1 MFGGIASSESDD
13 DEAIHVQRCLVIPE
27 LSPAVIHWPFVT
39 TLLRLLLALALGVFV
54 GLEREH
60 RAKAGTRTFA
70 CAALLGWAGSMLG
83 DSYSLLCMG
92 FVAMIVA
99 FMNLRQVLAAQ
110 KLGLTTSLALLLVGI
125 AGVMCG
131 KGHVF
136 TPVALTVLTA
146 GLLAWKQ
153 PLSGFVTGLSD
164 IELRSA
170 ILLALLAFVI
180 YPVLPTHAL
189 DPWGIIEPRGT
200 WATVILIA
208 ALGFVNYILWKI
220 YGPRGLEIA
229 AFFGGLV
236 NSTAAVAE
244 LANRLREAGA
254 RLRGPCYRGVIIAT
268 AAMILRNAVL
278 LGVLAPR
285 VLVGTSVPMLAMLAA
300 SLALALTGSPKGPAE
315 PAAEEAGPPLL
326 DIKSPFSLL
335 SALKFGAIFL
345 ALRVASSLGQRLF
358 GTLGFYAATFAG
370 GLVSSASAVAAAA
383 TLAGH
388 GEISSV
394 VAGNAAVLA
403 ALTSALVNLP
413 MIVRSS
419 PDRAFTRKLASSI
432 GIVAFVGLA
441 GIFARHAL

>member
-1 MFGGIASSESDD
+1 VIA
-13 DEAIHVQRCLVIPE
+13 VQGWSVIPE
-27 LSPAVIHWPFVT
+27 LSPEVIQWPFVA
-39 TLLRLLLALALGVFV
+39 TLLRLLLALAVGIFV

-60 RAKAGTRTFA
+60 RAKAGARTFA
-70 CAALLGWAGSMLG
+70 CAALVGWAGGMLG
-83 DSYSLLCMG
+83 DSYSLLCLG

-99 FMNLRQVLAAQ
+99 FMNLRQVLAQQ

-164 IELRSA
+164 VELRSA

-189 DPWGIIEPRGT
+189 DPWGIVEPRST

-208 ALGFVNYILWKI
+208 ALGFVNYILWKV

-254 RLRGPCYRGVIIAT
+254 RLIGPCYRGVLIAT
-268 AAMILRNAVL
+268 AAMIVRNGLL
-278 LGVLAPR
+278 LGMLAPR
-285 VLVGTSVPMLAMLAA
+285 ALLGTIVPMLAMLAA
-300 SLALALTGSPKGPAE
+300 SLALAFTSPPRGPVE
-315 PAAEEAGPPLL
+315 PPVEEAGPPLL
-326 DIKSPFSLL
+326 DLKSPFSLL
-335 SALKFGAIFL
+335 SALKFGVLFL
-345 ALRVASSLGQRLF
+345 VLRVTSSLGQRLF

-383 TLAGH
+383 TLARQGD
-388 GEISSV
+388 ISSV

-419 PDRAFTRKLASSI
+419 PDRAFTRRIASSI
-432 GIVAFVGLA
+432 AIVAFIGLA
-441 GIFARHAL
+441 GIFARHVL

>member
-1 MFGGIASSESDD
+1 
-13 DEAIHVQRCLVIPE
+13 VIPE
-27 LSPAVIHWPFVT
+27 LSPEVIHWPFVA
-39 TLLRLLLALALGVFV
+39 TLLRLLLALAVGVFV

-60 RAKAGTRTFA
+60 RAKAGARTFA
-70 CAALLGWAGSMLG
+70 CAALLGWAGGMLG
-83 DSYSLLCMG
+83 DSYSLLCLG
-92 FVAMIVA
+92 LVAMIVA
-99 FMNLRQVLAAQ
+99 FMNLRQVLAQQ
-110 KLGLTTSLALLLVGI
+110 KLGLTTSLALLLVGV

-164 IELRSA
+164 VELRSA

-189 DPWGIIEPRGT
+189 DPWGIVEPRST
-200 WATVILIA
+200 WATVLLIA
-208 ALGFVNYILWKI
+208 ALGFVNYVLWKV
-220 YGPRGLEIA
+220 YGPRGLELA

-244 LANRLREAGA
+244 LANRLREAGT
-254 RLRGPCYRGVIIAT
+254 RLIGPCYRGVLIAT
-268 AAMILRNAVL
+268 AAMILRNALL
-278 LGVLAPR
+278 LGVMAPR
-285 VLVGTSVPMLAMLAA
+285 VLVGTGLPMLAMFAA
-300 SLALALTGSPKGPAE
+300 SLALALLRSPGAPTVPGKGEAE
-315 PAAEEAGPPLL
+315 PPLL
-326 DIKSPFSLL
+326 DLKSPFSLP
-335 SALKFGAIFL
+335 SALKFGVLFL
-345 ALRVASSLGQRLF
+345 ALRVASSLGERLF

-394 VAGNAAVLA
+394 VAGNAALLA

-419 PDRAFTRKLASSI
+419 PDRAFTRRVASSI
-432 GIVAFVGLA
+432 AVVAFVGLA
-441 GIFARHAL
+441 GILVRHAL

>member
-1 MFGGIASSESDD
+1 
-13 DEAIHVQRCLVIPE
+13 VIPE
-27 LSPAVIHWPFVT
+27 LSPEVVHWPFVA
-39 TLLRLLLALALGVFV
+39 TLLRLLLALTVGVFV

-60 RAKAGTRTFA
+60 RAKAGARTFA
-70 CAALLGWAGSMLG
+70 CAALVGWAGGMLG
-83 DSYSLLCMG
+83 DTYALLCLG
-92 FVAMIVA
+92 LVAMIVA
-99 FMNLRQVLAAQ
+99 FMNLRQVLAQQ
-110 KLGLTTSLALLLVGI
+110 KLGLTTSLALLLVGL

-164 IELRSA
+164 VELRSA

-180 YPVLPTHAL
+180 YPVLPTHAI
-189 DPWGIIEPRGT
+189 DPWGILEPRST

-208 ALGFVNYILWKI
+208 ALGFVNYVLSKV
-220 YGPRGLEIA
+220 YGPRGLEVA

-244 LANRLREAGA
+244 LSNRLREAGT
-254 RLRGPCYRGVIIAT
+254 RLMGPCYRGVLIAT
-268 AAMILRNAVL
+268 AAMIVRNAVL

-285 VLVGTSVPMLAMLAA
+285 VLVGTSLPMLAMLGA
-300 SLALALTGSPKGPAE
+300 SLALALVRPPPTPTE
-315 PAAEEAGPPLL
+315 PSGEGAGPPLL
-326 DIKSPFSLL
+326 DLKSPFSLA
-335 SALKFGAIFL
+335 SALKFGLLFL
-345 ALRVASSLGQRLF
+345 ALRVASSLGERLF

-388 GEISSV
+388 GEISTI

-403 ALTSALVNLP
+403 GLTSALVNLP
-413 MIVRSS
+413 VIARSS
-419 PDRAFTRKLASSI
+419 PTRAFTRKIGSSVA
-432 GIVAFVGLA
+432 IVAAIGLA
-441 GIFARHAL
+441 GILLRHAL

>member
-1 MFGGIASSESDD
+1 
-13 DEAIHVQRCLVIPE
+13 
-27 LSPAVIHWPFVT
+27 
-39 TLLRLLLALALGVFV
+39 
-54 GLEREH
+54 
-60 RAKAGTRTFA
+60 
-70 CAALLGWAGSMLG
+70 MLG
-83 DSYSLLCMG
+83 DGYSLLCLS
-92 FVAMIVA
+92 FIAMIVA
-99 FMNLRQVLAAQ
+99 FMNLRQVLAQQ
-110 KLGLTTSLALLLVGI
+110 KLALTTSLALLLVGI

-189 DPWGIIEPRGT
+189 DPWNIIEPRST

-208 ALGFVNYILWKI
+208 ALGFVNYILWKV

-244 LANRLREAGA
+244 LSNRLREAGA
-254 RLRGPCYRGVIIAT
+254 RLIAPCYRGVLIAT
-268 AAMILRNAVL
+268 AAMIVRNAVL

-285 VLVGTSVPMLAMLAA
+285 VFVGTSVPMLAMLVA
-300 SLALALTGSPKGPAE
+300 SLALALVRSPKGPEESAE
-315 PAAEEAGPPLL
+315 SPAEGAEPPLL
-326 DIKSPFSLL
+326 DLKSPFSLL
-335 SALKFGAIFL
+335 SAFKFGALFL
-345 ALRVASSLGQRLF
+345 VLRIASSLGQRLF

-370 GLVSSASAVAAAA
+370 GLISSASAVAAAA
-383 TLAGH
+383 TLAGQ

-419 PDRAFTRKLASSI
+419 PDRAFTRRIASSL
-432 GIVAFVGLA
+432 GIVALVGLA
-441 GIFARHAL
+441 GIFVRHAL

>member
-1 MFGGIASSESDD
+1 
-13 DEAIHVQRCLVIPE
+13 VIPE
-27 LSPAVIHWPFVT
+27 LSAAVIHWPFVA
-39 TLLRLLLALALGVFV
+39 TLLRLLLALAVGVFV

-60 RAKAGTRTFA
+60 RAKAGARTFA
-70 CAALLGWAGSMLG
+70 CAALLGWAGGMLG

-92 FVAMIVA
+92 LVAMVVA
-99 FMNLRQVLAAQ
+99 FMNLRQVLAQQ

-131 KGHVF
+131 KGHIF

-153 PLSGFVTGLSD
+153 PLSGFVTGLND
-164 IELRSA
+164 VELRSA

-180 YPVLPTHAL
+180 YPVLPAHAL
-189 DPWGIIEPRGT
+189 DPWGILEPRST

-208 ALGFVNYILWKI
+208 ALGFVNYILWKV
-220 YGPRGLEIA
+220 YGPRGLELA

-244 LANRLREAGA
+244 LSNRLRETGA
-254 RLRGPCYRGVIIAT
+254 RLIGPCYRGVLIAT
-268 AAMILRNAVL
+268 AAMILRNAIL
-278 LGVLAPR
+278 LAVLAPR
-285 VLVGTSVPMLAMLAA
+285 AIIGASVPLLAMLAA
-300 SLALALTGSPKGPAE
+300 SLALAVRRWPKGPAE
-315 PAAEEAGPPLL
+315 PTPTEGAAPLL
-326 DIKSPFSLL
+326 DLKSPFSLL
-335 SALKFGAIFL
+335 SALKFGILFL
-345 ALRVASSLGQRLF
+345 VLRLASSLGQRFF
-358 GTLGFYAATFAG
+358 GTLGFYAATLAG

-419 PDRAFTRKLASSI
+419 PDRTFTRRVASSI

>member
-1 MFGGIASSESDD
+1 
-13 DEAIHVQRCLVIPE
+13 VQRCLVIPE
-27 LSPAVIHWPFVT
+27 LSPAVLHWPFVA
-39 TLLRLLLALALGVFV
+39 TLLRLLLALAVGVFV

-60 RAKAGTRTFA
+60 RAKAGARTFA
-70 CAALLGWAGSMLG
+70 CASLIGWGGGMLG
-83 DSYSLLCMG
+83 DGYSFLCLG
-92 FVAMIVA
+92 FIAMIVA
-99 FMNLRQVLAAQ
+99 FMNLRQVLAQQ
-110 KLGLTTSLALLLVGI
+110 KLALTTSLALLLVGI

-153 PLSGFVTGLSD
+153 PLSGFVTGLND
-164 IELRSA
+164 TELRSA

-189 DPWGIIEPRGT
+189 DPWSIIEPRST

-208 ALGFVNYILWKI
+208 ALGFVNYILWKV

-244 LANRLREAGA
+244 LSNRLREAGA
-254 RLRGPCYRGVIIAT
+254 RLIGPCYRGVLIAT
-268 AAMILRNAVL
+268 AAMIVRNAVL

-300 SLALALTGSPKGPAE
+300 SLALALLGSPKGPDV
-315 PAAEEAGPPLL
+315 PAAEGAEPPLL
-326 DIKSPFSLL
+326 DLKSPFSLL
-335 SALKFGAIFL
+335 SALKFGALFL
-345 ALRVASSLGQRLF
+345 VLRVLSSLGQRLF

-383 TLAGH
+383 TLAGQ
-388 GEISSV
+388 GEITSV

-419 PDRAFTRKLASSI
+419 PDRAFTRRVAVSI
-432 GIVAFVGLA
+432 GWVALIGLA
-441 GIFARHAL
+441 GILVRHVL